1 MINNPKDIQEVLNA
15 IDTVT
20 FEQLDEAIQKTDK
33 FFENEESDH
42 MNIFNLPDEEFEDYL
57 VNNIDNADPK
67 ILLKQLM
74 NNGLEFTD
82 IEEIELPIDSDL
94 DDINVDEVD
103 MYV

>member
-1 MINNPKDIQEVLNA
+1 
-15 IDTVT
+15 
-20 FEQLDEAIQKTDK
+20 
-33 FFENEESDH
+33 

-82 IEEIELPIDSDL
+82 IEEIELPVDSDL

>member
-1 MINNPKDIQEVLNA
+1 
-15 IDTVT
+15 
-20 FEQLDEAIQKTDK
+20 
-33 FFENEESDH
+33 
-42 MNIFNLPDEEFEDYL
+42 MNIFNLPGEEFEDYL
-57 VNNIDNADPK
+57 ENNIDNADPK

-82 IEEIELPIDSDL
+82 IEEIELPVDSDL

>member
-1 MINNPKDIQEVLNA
+1 MINNAKDIQEVLNI
-15 IDTVT
+15 IDNVT
-20 FEQLDEAIQKTDK
+20 KEQLDEAIRKTDE
-33 FFENEESDH
+33 FFENKESDH

-67 ILLKQLM
+67 VLLKQLI

-82 IEEIELPIDSDL
+82 IEEIELPVDSDL